1 MTRRGNK
8 RHYFMRD
15 QRTHTRSPHRPFI
28 LTWPDVS
35 LSNRVETRRRYTS
48 STCHCSAN
56 RVSCCRRTTV
66 FSKSHIQLCFR
77 NSESSLLK
85 NQVPETRPTANNWL
99 RLCCEVQAPI
109 VSSYLWI
116 ITAELMSLRA
126 LQLIDAEF
134 AIRAFTVSLWRAS
147 SIPTTITG
155 FGRFGV
161 ITLRS
166 DRSAAD
172 A

>member
-1 MTRRGNK
+1 M
-8 RHYFMRD
+8 H
-15 QRTHTRSPHRPFI
+15 
-28 LTWPDVS
+28 TWPDVAVS
-35 LSNRVETRRRYTS
+35 GIILWETNELTRGALIDHLYWRVSEQSCRRRYTS

-66 FSKSHIQLCFR
+66 FRKSHIQLCFR
-77 NSESSLLK
+77 NSEFSLLK

-99 RLCCEVQAPI
+99 RLCCEVQPPI

-126 LQLIDAEF
+126 LQLINAEF

-161 ITLRS
+161 ITLCS